1 MKKHIRKLISSA
13 LLCSILCMMWMPYQS
28 MAASNPGI
36 MYCAHV
42 QNNGWLPYVKN
53 GAGAGS
59 VGYSLRAEALKIK
72 LSNANGGVK
81 YQAHVQ
87 DQGWTNRVSN
97 GKQAGTTGLS

>member
-1 MKKHIRKLISSA
+1 
-13 LLCSILCMMWMPYQS
+13 
-28 MAASNPGI
+28 MAASKPGI

-42 QNNGWLPYVKN
+42 QDNGWLPYVKN

-59 VGYSLRAEALKIK
+59 VGYSLRTEALKIK

-87 DQGWTNRVSN
+87 DQGWTNQVSN
-97 GKQAGTTGLS
+97 GKQAGTTGLSRRIEAFWCFTPPLLFRNQTLWHSDIS